1 LLLIV
6 PIMAQRYVKILSLQN
21 IMEKI
26 LAPIKQRILQYV
38 DYKQIER
45 KNFFG
50 ELNVASSNFRGNAL
64 YSEVGG
70 DVIAKILSN
79 HSKLNAEWLL
89 TGNGEM
95 LKKQEVITTPRV
107 EIIEPI
113 KVEGRSLMPKV
124 VVVDDDDNDRIPL
137 VSVKAQAGY
146 LEGYDDSNYI
156 EELPTYSLPEM
167 RNGTYRMFQVSGF
180 SMYPTLQDG
189 SYVIGKFVENW
200 EWLSDNRVCV
210 VVTERDGVIVKRVTN
225 RAKEKGLLYC
235 KSDNRDYNH
244 ITVMVEDIKEIW
256 ECKAHISFEF
266 LDPVT
271 NYQKIAKLEVNV
283 SELQDKVK
291 HLETQLLPEHT

>member
-1 LLLIV
+1 
-6 PIMAQRYVKILSLQN
+6 MATIFSNIKERVLYISESKGITREKFFEDLGITYGNFKGKAKEKALS
-21 IMEKI
+21 
-26 LAPIKQRILQYV
+26 
-38 DYKQIER
+38 
-45 KNFFG
+45 
-50 ELNVASSNFRGNAL
+50 S
-64 YSEVGG
+64 
-70 DVIAKILSN
+70 DVLAKIITKYPEINS
-79 HSKLNAEWLL
+79 EWLL

-95 LKKQEVITTPRV
+95 LKSEGATEIIKTPRV

-189 SYVIGKFVENW
+189 SYVIGKFVEDW
-200 EWLSDNRVCV
+200 EWLGDNRVCV

-225 RAKEKGLLYC
+225 RAREKGFLYC
-235 KSDNRDYNH
+235 KSDNRDYKH
-244 ITVMVEDIKEIW
+244 IKVMLEDIKEIW
-256 ECKAHISFEF
+256 ECQAHISFEF

-271 NYQKIAKLEVNV
+271 NYQKIAELEVNL

-291 HLETQLLPEHT
+291 NLETQLLPAHT

>member
-1 LLLIV
+1 MKAINRVIQYIDNKGINNSLFEKKCGLSNGYLGTQLRRNADLGEGV
-6 PIMAQRYVKILSLQN
+6 LNKILDNCL
-21 IMEKI
+21 
-26 LAPIKQRILQYV
+26 
-38 DYKQIER
+38 
-45 KNFFG
+45 
-50 ELNVASSNFRGNAL
+50 
-64 YSEVGG
+64 
-70 DVIAKILSN
+70 DVSP
-79 HSKLNAEWLL
+79 EWLL
-89 TGNGEM
+89 TGRGEM
-95 LKKQEVITTPRV
+95 LKSEGATEVIKTPRV

-189 SYVIGKFVENW
+189 SYVIGKFVEDW
-200 EWLSDNRVCV
+200 EWLGDNRVCV

-225 RAKEKGLLYC
+225 RAREKGFLYC
-235 KSDNRDYNH
+235 KSDNRDYKH
-244 ITVMVEDIKEIW
+244 IKVMLEDIKEIW
-256 ECKAHISFEF
+256 ECQAHISFEF

-271 NYQKIAKLEVNV
+271 NYQKIAELEVNL

-291 HLETQLLPEHT
+291 NLETQLLPAHT

>member
-1 LLLIV
+1 
-6 PIMAQRYVKILSLQN
+6 MATIFSNIKERVLYISESKGITREKFFEDLGITYGNFKGKAKEKALS
-21 IMEKI
+21 
-26 LAPIKQRILQYV
+26 
-38 DYKQIER
+38 
-45 KNFFG
+45 
-50 ELNVASSNFRGNAL
+50 S
-64 YSEVGG
+64 
-70 DVIAKILSN
+70 DVLAKIITKYPEIS
-79 HSKLNAEWLL
+79 SEWLL

-95 LKKQEVITTPRV
+95 LKSEGATEVINTPRV

-189 SYVIGKFVENW
+189 SYVIGKFVEDW
-200 EWLSDNRVCV
+200 EWLGDNRVCV

-225 RAKEKGLLYC
+225 RAREKGFLYC
-235 KSDNRDYNH
+235 KSDNRDYKH
-244 ITVMVEDIKEIW
+244 IKVMLEDIKEIW
-256 ECKAHISFEF
+256 ECQAHISFEF

-271 NYQKIAKLEVNV
+271 NYQKIAELEVNL

-291 HLETQLLPEHT
+291 NLETQLLPAHT

>member
-1 LLLIV
+1 
-6 PIMAQRYVKILSLQN
+6 MKEILPN
-21 IMEKI
+21 IKDRVLY
-26 LAPIKQRILQYV
+26 LAENKEISKQ
-38 DYKQIER
+38 DFFR
-45 KNFFG
+45 KTG
-50 ELNVASSNFRGNAL
+50 LKYSNFTGKSKESDLASKSVAEIL
-64 YSEVGG
+64 LKYP
-70 DVIAKILSN
+70 DVSP
-79 HSKLNAEWLL
+79 EWLL

-95 LKKQEVITTPRV
+95 LKSEGATEVIKTPRV

-189 SYVIGKFVENW
+189 SYVIGKFVEDW
-200 EWLSDNRVCV
+200 EWLGDNRVCV

-225 RAKEKGLLYC
+225 RAREKGFLYC
-235 KSDNRDYNH
+235 KSDNRDYKH
-244 ITVMVEDIKEIW
+244 IKVMLEDIKEIW
-256 ECKAHISFEF
+256 ECQAHISFEF

-271 NYQKIAKLEVNV
+271 NYQKIAELEVNL

-291 HLETQLLPEHT
+291 NLETQLLPAHT

>member
-1 LLLIV
+1 MKAINRVIQYIDNKGINNSLFEKKCGLSNGYLGTQLKRNDDLGEGV
-6 PIMAQRYVKILSLQN
+6 LNKILDNCLDIS
-21 IMEKI
+21 
-26 LAPIKQRILQYV
+26 P
-38 DYKQIER
+38 
-45 KNFFG
+45 
-50 ELNVASSNFRGNAL
+50 
-64 YSEVGG
+64 
-70 DVIAKILSN
+70 
-79 HSKLNAEWLL
+79 EWLL
-89 TGNGEM
+89 TGRGEM
-95 LKKQEVITTPRV
+95 LKSEVATEVIKTPRI

-189 SYVIGKFVENW
+189 SYVIGKFVEDW
-200 EWLSDNRVCV
+200 EWLGDNRVCV

-225 RAKEKGLLYC
+225 RAREKGFLYC
-235 KSDNRDYNH
+235 KSDNRDYKH
-244 ITVMVEDIKEIW
+244 IKVMLEDVKEIW

-271 NYQKIAKLEVNV
+271 NYQKIAELEVNV

-291 HLETQLLPEHT
+291 NLETQLLPAHT

>member
-1 LLLIV
+1 
-6 PIMAQRYVKILSLQN
+6 MATIFSNIKERVLYISESKGITREKFFEDLGITYGNFKGKAKEKALS
-21 IMEKI
+21 
-26 LAPIKQRILQYV
+26 
-38 DYKQIER
+38 
-45 KNFFG
+45 
-50 ELNVASSNFRGNAL
+50 S
-64 YSEVGG
+64 
-70 DVIAKILSN
+70 DVLAKIITKYPEIS
-79 HSKLNAEWLL
+79 SEWLL
-89 TGNGEM
+89 TGNGKM
-95 LKKQEVITTPRV
+95 LKSEGATEVINTPRV

-189 SYVIGKFVENW
+189 SYVIGKFVEDW
-200 EWLSDNRVCV
+200 EWLGDNRVCV

-225 RAKEKGLLYC
+225 RAREKGFLYC
-235 KSDNRDYNH
+235 KSDNRDYKH
-244 ITVMVEDIKEIW
+244 IKVMLEDIKEIW
-256 ECKAHISFEF
+256 ECQAHISFEF

-271 NYQKIAKLEVNV
+271 NYQKIAELEVNL

-291 HLETQLLPEHT
+291 NLETQLLPAHT

>member
-1 LLLIV
+1 
-6 PIMAQRYVKILSLQN
+6 MKEILPN
-21 IMEKI
+21 IKDRVLY
-26 LAPIKQRILQYV
+26 LAENKEISKQ
-38 DYKQIER
+38 DFFR
-45 KNFFG
+45 KTG
-50 ELNVASSNFRGNAL
+50 LKYSNFTGKSKESDLASKSVAEIL
-64 YSEVGG
+64 LKYP
-70 DVIAKILSN
+70 DVSP
-79 HSKLNAEWLL
+79 EWLL

-95 LKKQEVITTPRV
+95 LRSQEALAVKPPRV

-189 SYVIGKFVENW
+189 SYVIGKFVEDW
-200 EWLSDNRVCV
+200 EWLGDNRVCV

-225 RAKEKGLLYC
+225 RAREKGFLYC
-235 KSDNRDYNH
+235 KSDNRDYKH
-244 ITVMVEDIKEIW
+244 IKVMLEDIKEIW
-256 ECKAHISFEF
+256 ECQAHISFEF

-271 NYQKIAKLEVNV
+271 NYQKIAELEVNL

-291 HLETQLLPEHT
+291 NLETQLLPEHI

>member
-1 LLLIV
+1 MKAINRVIQYIDNKGINNSLFEKKCGLSNGYLGTQLKRNADLGEGV
-6 PIMAQRYVKILSLQN
+6 LNKILDNCLDIS
-21 IMEKI
+21 
-26 LAPIKQRILQYV
+26 P
-38 DYKQIER
+38 
-45 KNFFG
+45 
-50 ELNVASSNFRGNAL
+50 
-64 YSEVGG
+64 
-70 DVIAKILSN
+70 
-79 HSKLNAEWLL
+79 EWLL
-89 TGNGEM
+89 TGRGEM
-95 LKKQEVITTPRV
+95 LKSEVATEVIKTPRV

-156 EELPTYSLPEM
+156 EELPTYSVPDM

-189 SYVIGKFVENW
+189 SYVVGQFVENW

-225 RAKEKGLLYC
+225 RAREKGFLYC
-235 KSDNRDYNH
+235 KSDNRDYKH
-244 ITVMVEDIKEIW
+244 IKVMLEDVKEIW

-271 NYQKIAKLEVNV
+271 NYQKIAELEVNV

-291 HLETQLLPEHT
+291 NLETQLLPAHT

>member
-1 LLLIV
+1 
-6 PIMAQRYVKILSLQN
+6 MKEILPN
-21 IMEKI
+21 IKDRVLY
-26 LAPIKQRILQYV
+26 LAENKEISKQ
-38 DYKQIER
+38 DFFR
-45 KNFFG
+45 KTG
-50 ELNVASSNFRGNAL
+50 LKYSNFTGKSKESDLTSKSVAEIL
-64 YSEVGG
+64 LKYP
-70 DVIAKILSN
+70 DVSP
-79 HSKLNAEWLL
+79 EWLL

-95 LKKQEVITTPRV
+95 LRSQEALAVKPPRV

-124 VVVDDDDNDRIPL
+124 VVVDDEDNDRIPL

-156 EELPTYSLPEM
+156 EELPTYSVPDM

-189 SYVIGKFVENW
+189 SYVVGQFVEDW
-200 EWLSDNRVCV
+200 EWLGDNRVCV

-225 RAKEKGLLYC
+225 RAREKGFLYC
-235 KSDNRDYNH
+235 KSDNRDYKH
-244 ITVMVEDIKEIW
+244 IKVMLEDVKEIW

-271 NYQKIAKLEVNV
+271 NYQKIAELEVNV
-283 SELQDKVK
+283 SELQNKVK
-291 HLETQLLPEHT
+291 NLETQVLPKHT

>member
-1 LLLIV
+1 MKAINRVIQYIDNKGINNSLFEKKCGLSNGYLGTQLRRNADLGEGV
-6 PIMAQRYVKILSLQN
+6 LNKILDNCL
-21 IMEKI
+21 
-26 LAPIKQRILQYV
+26 
-38 DYKQIER
+38 
-45 KNFFG
+45 
-50 ELNVASSNFRGNAL
+50 
-64 YSEVGG
+64 
-70 DVIAKILSN
+70 DVSP
-79 HSKLNAEWLL
+79 EWLL
-89 TGNGEM
+89 TGRGEM
-95 LKKQEVITTPRV
+95 LKSEGATEVIKTPRV

-167 RNGTYRMFQVSGF
+167 RNGTYRMFQISGF

-189 SYVIGKFVENW
+189 SYVIGKFVEDW
-200 EWLSDNRVCV
+200 EWLGDNRVCV

-225 RAKEKGLLYC
+225 RAREKGFLYC
-235 KSDNRDYNH
+235 KSDNRDYKH
-244 ITVMVEDIKEIW
+244 IKVMLEDIKEIW
-256 ECKAHISFEF
+256 ECQAHISFEF

-271 NYQKIAKLEVNV
+271 NYQKIAELEVNL

-291 HLETQLLPEHT
+291 NLETQLLPAHT

>member
-1 LLLIV
+1 
-6 PIMAQRYVKILSLQN
+6 MATIFSNIKERVLYISESKGITREKFFEDLGITYGNFKGKAKEKALSSDVLAKI
-21 IMEKI
+21 
-26 LAPIKQRILQYV
+26 
-38 DYKQIER
+38 
-45 KNFFG
+45 
-50 ELNVASSNFRGNAL
+50 
-64 YSEVGG
+64 
-70 DVIAKILSN
+70 IAKYPEIS
-79 HSKLNAEWLL
+79 SEWLL

-95 LKKQEVITTPRV
+95 LKSEGATEVIKTPRV

-124 VVVDDDDNDRIPL
+124 VVVDDRDNDRIPL
-137 VSVKAQAGY
+137 VSIKAQAGY
-146 LEGYDDSNYI
+146 LKGYDDSNYI
-156 EELPTYSLPEM
+156 EELPTYSVPDM

-225 RAKEKGLLYC
+225 RAREKGFLYC
-235 KSDNRDYNH
+235 KSDNRDYKH
-244 ITVMVEDIKEIW
+244 ITVRVEDIREIW
-256 ECKAHISFEF
+256 ECQAHISFEF

-271 NYQKIAKLEVNV
+271 NYQKIAELEVNV

-291 HLETQLLPEHT
+291 NLETQLLPEHT

>member
-1 LLLIV
+1 
-6 PIMAQRYVKILSLQN
+6 MKEILPN
-21 IMEKI
+21 IKDRVLY
-26 LAPIKQRILQYV
+26 LAENKEISKQ
-38 DYKQIER
+38 DFFR
-45 KNFFG
+45 KTG
-50 ELNVASSNFRGNAL
+50 LKYSNFTGKSKESDLASKSVAEIL
-64 YSEVGG
+64 LKYP
-70 DVIAKILSN
+70 DVSP
-79 HSKLNAEWLL
+79 EWLL

-95 LKKQEVITTPRV
+95 LRSQEALAVKPPRV

-124 VVVDDDDNDRIPL
+124 VVVDDEDNDRIPL

-189 SYVIGKFVENW
+189 SYVIGKFVEDW
-200 EWLSDNRVCV
+200 EWLGDNRVCV

-225 RAKEKGLLYC
+225 RAREKGFLYC
-235 KSDNRDYNH
+235 KSDNRDYKH
-244 ITVMVEDIKEIW
+244 IKVMLEDIKEIW
-256 ECKAHISFEF
+256 ECQAHISFEF

-271 NYQKIAKLEVNV
+271 NYQKIAELEVNL

-291 HLETQLLPEHT
+291 NLETQLLPEHT

>member
-1 LLLIV
+1 
-6 PIMAQRYVKILSLQN
+6 MATIFSNIKERVLYISENKGITREKFFDDLGITYGNFKGKAKEKALS
-21 IMEKI
+21 
-26 LAPIKQRILQYV
+26 
-38 DYKQIER
+38 
-45 KNFFG
+45 
-50 ELNVASSNFRGNAL
+50 S
-64 YSEVGG
+64 
-70 DVIAKILSN
+70 DVLAKIITKYPDIN
-79 HSKLNAEWLL
+79 PEWLL
-89 TGNGEM
+89 TGKGDM
-95 LKKQEVITTPRV
+95 LKDEGAIEVIKTPRV

-124 VVVDDDDNDRIPL
+124 VVVDDRDNDRIPL
-137 VSVKAQAGY
+137 VSIKAQAGY

-156 EELPTYSLPEM
+156 EELPTYSVPDM

-225 RAKEKGLLYC
+225 RAREKGFLYC
-235 KSDNRDYNH
+235 KSDNRDYKH
-244 ITVMVEDIKEIW
+244 ITVRVEDIREIW
-256 ECKAHISFEF
+256 ECQAHISFEF

-271 NYQKIAKLEVNV
+271 NYQKIAELEVNV

-291 HLETQLLPEHT
+291 NLETQLLPAHT

>member
-1 LLLIV
+1 MKAINRVIQYIDNKGINNSLFEKKCGLSNGYLGTQLRRNADLGEGV
-6 PIMAQRYVKILSLQN
+6 LNKILDNCL
-21 IMEKI
+21 
-26 LAPIKQRILQYV
+26 
-38 DYKQIER
+38 
-45 KNFFG
+45 
-50 ELNVASSNFRGNAL
+50 
-64 YSEVGG
+64 
-70 DVIAKILSN
+70 DVSP
-79 HSKLNAEWLL
+79 EWLL
-89 TGNGEM
+89 TGRGEM
-95 LKKQEVITTPRV
+95 LKSEGGTEVIKTPRV

-189 SYVIGKFVENW
+189 SYVIGKFVEDW
-200 EWLSDNRVCV
+200 EWLGDNRVCV

-225 RAKEKGLLYC
+225 RAREKGFLYC
-235 KSDNRDYNH
+235 KSDNRDYKH
-244 ITVMVEDIKEIW
+244 IKVMLEDIKEIW
-256 ECKAHISFEF
+256 ECQAHISFEF

-271 NYQKIAKLEVNV
+271 NYQKIAELEVNL

-291 HLETQLLPEHT
+291 NLETQLLPAHT

>member
-1 LLLIV
+1 MKAINRVIQYIDNKGINNSLFEKKCGLSNGYLGTQLRRNADLGEGV
-6 PIMAQRYVKILSLQN
+6 LNKILDNCL
-21 IMEKI
+21 
-26 LAPIKQRILQYV
+26 
-38 DYKQIER
+38 
-45 KNFFG
+45 
-50 ELNVASSNFRGNAL
+50 
-64 YSEVGG
+64 
-70 DVIAKILSN
+70 DVSP
-79 HSKLNAEWLL
+79 EWLL
-89 TGNGEM
+89 TGRGEM
-95 LKKQEVITTPRV
+95 LKSEGATEVIKTPRV

-189 SYVIGKFVENW
+189 SYVIGKFVEDW
-200 EWLSDNRVCV
+200 EWLGDNRVCV

-225 RAKEKGLLYC
+225 RAREKGFLYC
-235 KSDNRDYNH
+235 KSDNRDYKH
-244 ITVMVEDIKEIW
+244 IKVMLEDIKEIW
-256 ECKAHISFEF
+256 ECQAHISFEF

-271 NYQKIAKLEVNV
+271 NYQKIAELEVNV

-291 HLETQLLPEHT
+291 NLETQLLPAHT

>member
-1 LLLIV
+1 MKAINRVIQYIDNKGINNSLFEKKCGLSNGYLGTQLRRNADLGEGV
-6 PIMAQRYVKILSLQN
+6 LNKILDNCL
-21 IMEKI
+21 
-26 LAPIKQRILQYV
+26 
-38 DYKQIER
+38 
-45 KNFFG
+45 
-50 ELNVASSNFRGNAL
+50 
-64 YSEVGG
+64 
-70 DVIAKILSN
+70 DVSP
-79 HSKLNAEWLL
+79 EWLL
-89 TGNGEM
+89 TGKGEM
-95 LKKQEVITTPRV
+95 LKSEGATEVIKTPRV

-124 VVVDDDDNDRIPL
+124 VVVDDEDNDRIPL

-189 SYVIGKFVENW
+189 SYVIGKFVEDW
-200 EWLSDNRVCV
+200 EWLGDNRVCV

-225 RAKEKGLLYC
+225 RAREKGFLYC
-235 KSDNRDYNH
+235 KSDNRDYKH
-244 ITVMVEDIKEIW
+244 IKVMLEDIKEIW
-256 ECKAHISFEF
+256 ECQAHISFEF

-271 NYQKIAKLEVNV
+271 NYQKIAELEVNL

-291 HLETQLLPEHT
+291 NLETQLLPAHT

>member
-1 LLLIV
+1 
-6 PIMAQRYVKILSLQN
+6 MATIFSNIKERVLYISESKGITREKFFEDLGITYGNFKGKAKEKALSSDVLAKI
-21 IMEKI
+21 
-26 LAPIKQRILQYV
+26 
-38 DYKQIER
+38 
-45 KNFFG
+45 
-50 ELNVASSNFRGNAL
+50 
-64 YSEVGG
+64 
-70 DVIAKILSN
+70 IAKYPEIS
-79 HSKLNAEWLL
+79 SEWLL

-95 LKKQEVITTPRV
+95 LKSEGATEVIKTPRV

-189 SYVIGKFVENW
+189 SYVIGKFVEDW
-200 EWLSDNRVCV
+200 EWLGDNRVCV

-225 RAKEKGLLYC
+225 RAREKGFLYC
-235 KSDNRDYNH
+235 KSDNRDYKH
-244 ITVMVEDIKEIW
+244 IKVMLEDIKEIW
-256 ECKAHISFEF
+256 ECQAHISFEF

-271 NYQKIAKLEVNV
+271 NYQKIAELEVNV
-283 SELQDKVK
+283 SELQNKVK
-291 HLETQLLPEHT
+291 NLETQLLPAHT

>member
-1 LLLIV
+1 
-6 PIMAQRYVKILSLQN
+6 MATIFSNIKERVLYISENKGITREKFFDDLGITYGNFKGKAKEKALS
-21 IMEKI
+21 
-26 LAPIKQRILQYV
+26 
-38 DYKQIER
+38 
-45 KNFFG
+45 
-50 ELNVASSNFRGNAL
+50 S
-64 YSEVGG
+64 
-70 DVIAKILSN
+70 DVLAKIITKYPDIN
-79 HSKLNAEWLL
+79 PEWLL
-89 TGNGEM
+89 TGKGDM
-95 LKKQEVITTPRV
+95 LKDEGAIEVIKTPRV

-124 VVVDDDDNDRIPL
+124 VVVDDRDNDRIPL
-137 VSVKAQAGY
+137 VSIKAQAGY

-156 EELPTYSLPEM
+156 EELPTYSVPDM

-225 RAKEKGLLYC
+225 RAREKGFLYC
-235 KSDNRDYNH
+235 KSDNRDYKH
-244 ITVMVEDIKEIW
+244 ITVRVEDIREIW
-256 ECKAHISFEF
+256 ECQAHISFEF

-271 NYQKIAKLEVNV
+271 NYQKIAELEVNV

-291 HLETQLLPEHT
+291 NLETQLLPEHT

>member
-1 LLLIV
+1 
-6 PIMAQRYVKILSLQN
+6 MD
-21 IMEKI
+21 KI
-26 LAPIKQRILQYV
+26 LAPIKQRILQFV

-50 ELNVASSNFRGNAL
+50 ELNVATSNFRGNAL

-79 HSKLNAEWLL
+79 HPKLNAEWLL

-95 LKKQEVITTPRV
+95 LKSEEATELIKTPPRV

-113 KVEGRSLMPKV
+113 KVEGRNLMPKV
-124 VVVDDDDNDRIPL
+124 VVVDDEDNDRIPL

-146 LEGYDDSNYI
+146 LEGYEDCNYI

-167 RNGTYRMFQVSGF
+167 RNGTFRMFQVNGF

-189 SYVIGKFVENW
+189 SYVIGEFVENW

-210 VVTERDGVIVKRVTN
+210 VVTERDGVIVKRVIN
-225 RAKEKGLLYC
+225 RAKERGFLYC
-235 KSDNRDYNH
+235 KSDNRDYKH
-244 ITVMVEDIKEIW
+244 IKVMLEDVKEIW

-271 NYQKIAKLEVNV
+271 NYQKIAELEVNV
-283 SELQDKVK
+283 SELQDKIK
-291 HLETQLLPEHT
+291 QLETQLLPEST

>member
-1 LLLIV
+1 
-6 PIMAQRYVKILSLQN
+6 MATIFSNIKERVLYISESKGITREKFFEDLGITYGNFKGKAKEKALSSDVLAKI
-21 IMEKI
+21 
-26 LAPIKQRILQYV
+26 
-38 DYKQIER
+38 
-45 KNFFG
+45 
-50 ELNVASSNFRGNAL
+50 
-64 YSEVGG
+64 
-70 DVIAKILSN
+70 IAKYPEIS
-79 HSKLNAEWLL
+79 SEWLL

-95 LKKQEVITTPRV
+95 LKSEGATEVIKTPRV

-189 SYVIGKFVENW
+189 SYVIGKFVEDW
-200 EWLSDNRVCV
+200 EWLGDNRVCV

-225 RAKEKGLLYC
+225 RAREKGFLYC
-235 KSDNRDYNH
+235 KSDNRDYKH
-244 ITVMVEDIKEIW
+244 IKVMLEDIKEIW
-256 ECKAHISFEF
+256 ECQAHISFEF

-271 NYQKIAKLEVNV
+271 NYQKIAELEVNV

-291 HLETQLLPEHT
+291 NLETQLLPAHT

>member
-1 LLLIV
+1 
-6 PIMAQRYVKILSLQN
+6 MATIFSNIKERVLYISENKGITREKFFEDLGITYGNFKGKAKEKALS
-21 IMEKI
+21 
-26 LAPIKQRILQYV
+26 
-38 DYKQIER
+38 
-45 KNFFG
+45 
-50 ELNVASSNFRGNAL
+50 S
-64 YSEVGG
+64 
-70 DVIAKILSN
+70 DVLAKIITKYPDVN
-79 HSKLNAEWLL
+79 PEWLL

-95 LKKQEVITTPRV
+95 LKGEGATEVIKTPRV

-124 VVVDDDDNDRIPL
+124 VVVDDNDNDRIPL

-156 EELPTYSLPEM
+156 EELPTYSVPEM

-210 VVTERDGVIVKRVTN
+210 VVTERDGIIVKRVTN
-225 RAKEKGLLYC
+225 RAREKGFLYC
-235 KSDNRDYNH
+235 KSDNRDYKH
-244 ITVMVEDIKEIW
+244 ITVRVEDIREIW
-256 ECKAHISFEF
+256 ECQAHISFEF

-271 NYQKIAKLEVNV
+271 NYQKIAELEVNV

-291 HLETQLLPEHT
+291 NLETQLLPAHT

>member
-1 LLLIV
+1 
-6 PIMAQRYVKILSLQN
+6 MKEILPN
-21 IMEKI
+21 IKDRVLY
-26 LAPIKQRILQYV
+26 LAENKEISKQ
-38 DYKQIER
+38 DFFR
-45 KNFFG
+45 KTG
-50 ELNVASSNFRGNAL
+50 LKYSNFTGKSKESDLASKSVAEIL
-64 YSEVGG
+64 LKYP
-70 DVIAKILSN
+70 DVSP
-79 HSKLNAEWLL
+79 EWLL

-95 LKKQEVITTPRV
+95 LKSEGATEVIKTPRV

-189 SYVIGKFVENW
+189 SYVIGKFVEDW
-200 EWLSDNRVCV
+200 EWLGDNRVCV

-225 RAKEKGLLYC
+225 RAREKGFLYC
-235 KSDNRDYNH
+235 KSDNRDYKH
-244 ITVMVEDIKEIW
+244 IKVMLEDIKEIW
-256 ECKAHISFEF
+256 ECQAHISFEF

-271 NYQKIAKLEVNV
+271 NYQKIAELEVNV
-283 SELQDKVK
+283 SELQNKVK
-291 HLETQLLPEHT
+291 NLETQLLPAHT

>member
-1 LLLIV
+1 
-6 PIMAQRYVKILSLQN
+6 MATIFSNIKERVLYISENKGITREKFFDDLGITYGNFKGKAKEKALS
-21 IMEKI
+21 
-26 LAPIKQRILQYV
+26 
-38 DYKQIER
+38 
-45 KNFFG
+45 
-50 ELNVASSNFRGNAL
+50 S
-64 YSEVGG
+64 
-70 DVIAKILSN
+70 DVLAKIITKYPDIN
-79 HSKLNAEWLL
+79 PEWLL
-89 TGNGEM
+89 TGKGDM
-95 LKKQEVITTPRV
+95 LKDEGAIEVIKTPRV

-124 VVVDDDDNDRIPL
+124 VVVDDRDNDRIPL

-156 EELPTYSLPEM
+156 EELPTYSVPDM

-225 RAKEKGLLYC
+225 RAREKGFLYC
-235 KSDNRDYNH
+235 KSDNRDYKH
-244 ITVMVEDIKEIW
+244 ITVRVEDIREIW
-256 ECKAHISFEF
+256 ECQAHISFEF

-271 NYQKIAKLEVNV
+271 NYQKIAELEVNV

-291 HLETQLLPEHT
+291 NLETQLLPEHT

>member
-1 LLLIV
+1 
-6 PIMAQRYVKILSLQN
+6 MKEILPN
-21 IMEKI
+21 IKDRVLY
-26 LAPIKQRILQYV
+26 LAENKEISKQ
-38 DYKQIER
+38 DFFR
-45 KNFFG
+45 KTG
-50 ELNVASSNFRGNAL
+50 LKYSNFTGKSKESDLASKSVAEIL
-64 YSEVGG
+64 LKYP
-70 DVIAKILSN
+70 DVSP
-79 HSKLNAEWLL
+79 EWLL

-95 LKKQEVITTPRV
+95 LRSQEALAVKPPRV

-124 VVVDDDDNDRIPL
+124 VVVDDEDNDRIPL

-189 SYVIGKFVENW
+189 SYVIGKFVEDW
-200 EWLSDNRVCV
+200 EWLGDNRVCV

-225 RAKEKGLLYC
+225 RAREKGFLYC
-235 KSDNRDYNH
+235 KSDNRDYKH
-244 ITVMVEDIKEIW
+244 IKVMLEDIKEIW
-256 ECKAHISFEF
+256 ECQAHISFEF

-271 NYQKIAKLEVNV
+271 NYQKIAELEVNL

-291 HLETQLLPEHT
+291 NLETQLLPAHT

>member
-1 LLLIV
+1 
-6 PIMAQRYVKILSLQN
+6 MATIFSNIKERVLYISESKGITREKFFEDLGITYGNFKGKAKEKALSSDVLAKI
-21 IMEKI
+21 
-26 LAPIKQRILQYV
+26 
-38 DYKQIER
+38 
-45 KNFFG
+45 
-50 ELNVASSNFRGNAL
+50 
-64 YSEVGG
+64 
-70 DVIAKILSN
+70 IAKYPEIS
-79 HSKLNAEWLL
+79 SEWLL

-95 LKKQEVITTPRV
+95 LKSEGATEVIKTPRV

-189 SYVIGKFVENW
+189 SYVIGKFVEDW
-200 EWLSDNRVCV
+200 EWLGDNKVCV

-225 RAKEKGLLYC
+225 RAREKGFLYC
-235 KSDNRDYNH
+235 KSDNRDYKH
-244 ITVMVEDIKEIW
+244 IKVMLEDIKEIW
-256 ECKAHISFEF
+256 ECQAHISFEF

-271 NYQKIAKLEVNV
+271 NYQKIAELEVNV

-291 HLETQLLPEHT
+291 NLETQLLPAHT

>member
-1 LLLIV
+1 
-6 PIMAQRYVKILSLQN
+6 MATIFSNIKERVLYISESKGITREKFFEDLGITYGNFKGKAKEKALSSDVLAKI
-21 IMEKI
+21 
-26 LAPIKQRILQYV
+26 
-38 DYKQIER
+38 
-45 KNFFG
+45 
-50 ELNVASSNFRGNAL
+50 
-64 YSEVGG
+64 
-70 DVIAKILSN
+70 IAKYPEIS
-79 HSKLNAEWLL
+79 SEWLL

-95 LKKQEVITTPRV
+95 LKSEGATEVIKTPRV

-189 SYVIGKFVENW
+189 SYVIGKFVEDW
-200 EWLSDNRVCV
+200 EWLGDNRVCV

-225 RAKEKGLLYC
+225 RAREKGFLYC
-235 KSDNRDYNH
+235 KSDNRDYKH
-244 ITVMVEDIKEIW
+244 IKVMLEDIKEIW
-256 ECKAHISFEF
+256 ECQAHISFEF

-271 NYQKIAKLEVNV
+271 NYQKIAELEVNL
-283 SELQDKVK
+283 SDLQDKVK
-291 HLETQLLPEHT
+291 NLETQLLPAHT

>member
-1 LLLIV
+1 
-6 PIMAQRYVKILSLQN
+6 MATIFSNIKERVLYISESKGITREKFFEDLGITYGNFKGKAKEKALSSDVLAKI
-21 IMEKI
+21 
-26 LAPIKQRILQYV
+26 
-38 DYKQIER
+38 
-45 KNFFG
+45 
-50 ELNVASSNFRGNAL
+50 
-64 YSEVGG
+64 
-70 DVIAKILSN
+70 IAKYPEIS
-79 HSKLNAEWLL
+79 SEWLL

-95 LKKQEVITTPRV
+95 LKSEVATEVINTPRV

-156 EELPTYSLPEM
+156 EELPTYSVPDM

-225 RAKEKGLLYC
+225 RAREKGFLYC
-235 KSDNRDYNH
+235 KSDNRDYKH
-244 ITVMVEDIKEIW
+244 IKVMLEDIKEIW
-256 ECKAHISFEF
+256 ECQAHISFEF

-271 NYQKIAKLEVNV
+271 NYQKIAELEVNV

-291 HLETQLLPEHT
+291 NLETQLLPAHT

>member
-1 LLLIV
+1 
-6 PIMAQRYVKILSLQN
+6 MATIFSNIKERVLYISENKGITREKFFDDLGITYGNFKGKAKEKALS
-21 IMEKI
+21 
-26 LAPIKQRILQYV
+26 
-38 DYKQIER
+38 
-45 KNFFG
+45 
-50 ELNVASSNFRGNAL
+50 S
-64 YSEVGG
+64 
-70 DVIAKILSN
+70 DVLAKIITKYPDIN
-79 HSKLNAEWLL
+79 PEWLL
-89 TGNGEM
+89 TGKGDM
-95 LKKQEVITTPRV
+95 LKSEGAIEVIKTPRV

-124 VVVDDDDNDRIPL
+124 VVVDDSDNDRIPL
-137 VSVKAQAGY
+137 VSIKAQAGY

-156 EELPTYSLPEM
+156 EELPTYSVPDM

-225 RAKEKGLLYC
+225 RAREKGFLYC
-235 KSDNRDYNH
+235 KSDNRDYKH
-244 ITVMVEDIKEIW
+244 ITVRVEDIREIW
-256 ECKAHISFEF
+256 ECQAHISFEF

-271 NYQKIAKLEVNV
+271 NYQKIAELEVNV

-291 HLETQLLPEHT
+291 NLETQLLPEHT

>member
-1 LLLIV
+1 
-6 PIMAQRYVKILSLQN
+6 MATIFSNIKERVLYISESKGITREKFFEDLGITYGNFKGKAKEKALSSDVLAKI
-21 IMEKI
+21 
-26 LAPIKQRILQYV
+26 
-38 DYKQIER
+38 
-45 KNFFG
+45 
-50 ELNVASSNFRGNAL
+50 
-64 YSEVGG
+64 
-70 DVIAKILSN
+70 IAKYPEIS
-79 HSKLNAEWLL
+79 SEWLL

-95 LKKQEVITTPRV
+95 LKSEGATEVIKTPRV

-189 SYVIGKFVENW
+189 SYVIGKFVEDW
-200 EWLSDNRVCV
+200 EWLGDNRVCV

-225 RAKEKGLLYC
+225 RAREKGFLYC
-235 KSDNRDYNH
+235 KSDNRDYKH
-244 ITVMVEDIKEIW
+244 IKVMLEDIKEIW
-256 ECKAHISFEF
+256 ECQAHISFEF

-271 NYQKIAKLEVNV
+271 NYQKIAELEVNL

-291 HLETQLLPEHT
+291 NLETQLLPAHT

>member
-1 LLLIV
+1 MKAINRVIQYIDNKGINNSLFEKKCGLSNGYLGTQLKRNADLGEGV
-6 PIMAQRYVKILSLQN
+6 LNKILDNCLDIS
-21 IMEKI
+21 
-26 LAPIKQRILQYV
+26 P
-38 DYKQIER
+38 
-45 KNFFG
+45 
-50 ELNVASSNFRGNAL
+50 
-64 YSEVGG
+64 
-70 DVIAKILSN
+70 
-79 HSKLNAEWLL
+79 EWLL
-89 TGNGEM
+89 TGRGKM
-95 LKKQEVITTPRV
+95 LKSEVATEVIKTPRV

-156 EELPTYSLPEM
+156 EELPTYSVPDM

-189 SYVIGKFVENW
+189 SYVVGQFVEDW
-200 EWLSDNRVCV
+200 EWLGDNRVCV

-225 RAKEKGLLYC
+225 RAREKGFLYC
-235 KSDNRDYNH
+235 KSDNRDYKH
-244 ITVMVEDIKEIW
+244 IKVMLEDVKEIW

-271 NYQKIAKLEVNV
+271 NYQKIAELEVNV

-291 HLETQLLPEHT
+291 NLETQLLPAHT